1 MGSELPR
8 RWCNA
13 KNGSAAPAFIRINMS
28 ERPLP
33 VSPQLPDIPE
43 SPDIP
48 DLMAESGDSTLQM
61 RLQKIDVFVGSA
73 NYFGKDIRCRVVA

>member
-8 RWCNA
+8 RCCNA

-33 VSPQLPDIPE
+33 VSPQLPDIP
-43 SPDIP
+43 
-48 DLMAESGDSTLQM
+48 DLMTEGGDSTLQM
-61 RLQKIDVFVGSA
+61 RLQKIDVFVGSTH
-73 NYFGKDIRCRVVA
+73 YFGEHVRCCVVA